1 MREALLAIGMF
12 LTGGVAVG
20 ETAYLY
26 TEYRRFELAE
36 ELEAAHARASE
47 AEQYRDA
54 LVSGGRFVRQ
64 YDPKTGASIYTFAPP
79 RTGAKQ

>member
-1 MREALLAIGMF
+1 MKEVLLAIGCF

-20 ETAYLY
+20 EAAYFY
-26 TEYRRFELAE
+26 AEWKRFEIAE
-36 ELEAAHARASE
+36 ELEAAHARASD

-64 YDPKTGASIYTFAPP
+64 YDARTGASIYTFAPP
-79 RTGAKQ
+79 RGAR